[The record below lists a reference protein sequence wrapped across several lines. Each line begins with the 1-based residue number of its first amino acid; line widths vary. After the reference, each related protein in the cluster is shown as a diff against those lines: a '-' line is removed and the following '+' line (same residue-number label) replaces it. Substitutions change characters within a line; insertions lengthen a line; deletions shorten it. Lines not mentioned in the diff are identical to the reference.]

1 MASRSTC
8 LASVS
13 PATLLKVSVLFCIM
27 VSRIAA
33 WRLVRWEG
41 RGGGGAR
48 ETGRVKRGCDKDN
61 VIDAC
66 GHVCACVGTCI
77 LLERGKCGGC
87 YTDTFYC
94 RMCSGPVYTS

>member
-48 ETGRVKRGCDKDN
+48 EMRQGEEEV
-61 VIDAC
+61 
-66 GHVCACVGTCI
+66 
-77 LLERGKCGGC
+77 
-87 YTDTFYC
+87 
-94 RMCSGPVYTS
+94 

>member
-41 RGGGGAR
+41 RGGEGQ
-48 ETGRVKRGCDKDN
+48 
-61 VIDAC
+61 
-66 GHVCACVGTCI
+66 
-77 LLERGKCGGC
+77 ER
-87 YTDTFYC
+87 
-94 RMCSGPVYTS
+94 